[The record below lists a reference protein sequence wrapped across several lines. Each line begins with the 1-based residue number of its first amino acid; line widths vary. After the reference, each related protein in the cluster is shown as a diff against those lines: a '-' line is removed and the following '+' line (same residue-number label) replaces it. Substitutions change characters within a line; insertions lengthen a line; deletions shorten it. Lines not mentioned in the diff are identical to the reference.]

1 MRKDLAGIRMPFEK
15 IYGES
20 PLRLN
25 RLVYRLQDWSA
36 VPRQAES
43 IELIHHV
50 LMGADNHRPHELWR
64 EFE

>member
-1 MRKDLAGIRMPFEK
+1 MPFEK

-50 LMGADNHRPHELWR
+50 LMGADNHRLHELWR